1 MLCPPPGIFPTQG
14 SNPGL
19 LHCRRIL
26 YHWGHQGSCP
36 EGVLMW
42 RGTPPAEAGRAAPQ
56 LLLQLGC
63 PGALAR
69 VSSAGATP
77 DLIRH
82 SRAKPNLSH
91 TPSPLHTHAG
101 IMAGSQQASL
111 ARQWLMNTLCSH
123 SRQSLAGGGSPGQGS
138 GWDEPNTEGKPDT
151 GTTRSTRAPQGPA
164 HHAAGLPTPFLAP
177 ARNSQ
182 SSGEGKCCTDLNR
195 LPASAGL
202 PECPSLPPAAEETR
216 DHPGPLP

>member
-1 MLCPPPGIFPTQG
+1 MGCCALLQG
-14 SNPGL
+14 SSRPRG
-19 LHCRRIL
+19 
-26 YHWGHQGSCP
+26 QTQVSCTAGGFFTIGATREAVP
-36 EGVLMW
+36 RVVLMW
-42 RGTPPAEAGRAAPQ
+42 RGIPPAEAGRAAPQ

-63 PGALAR
+63 PGALVR

-123 SRQSLAGGGSPGQGS
+123 PRQSLAGGGSPGQGS

-151 GTTRSTRAPQGPA
+151 GTARSTRGPPRA
-164 HHAAGLPTPFLAP
+164 SRR
-177 ARNSQ
+177 AR
-182 SSGEGKCCTDLNR
+182 
-195 LPASAGL
+195 
-202 PECPSLPPAAEETR
+202 PAAPR
-216 DHPGPLP
+216 GSLCPPCCRAPHAFPGTCQK